1 MATEIKVKPDSG
13 PSGRIRAV
21 FFDFGGVVATEGFHQ
36 GLFAIARSQGLD
48 PEEFFQIARE
58 AVYESGYVTGT
69 GTESDFWDVVRSRTG
84 IRGSSAEL
92 SAECVDRFE
101 LRPGMLELVR
111 SLRALGAMTAILSDQ
126 TDWLERLD
134 ARTPFFQE
142 FDRVLNSYRLGKGKR
157 DASLFDDAVRELGV
171 APAAAVFI
179 DDDPGNVSR
188 AAERGL
194 HALLFRDEA
203 SLRRDLG
210 ALLSGGLEQGTGC

>member
-1 MATEIKVKPDSG
+1 M
-13 PSGRIRAV
+13 IRAV
-21 FFDFGGVVATEGFHQ
+21 LFDFGGVLAAEGFHE

-48 PEEFFQIARE
+48 PEDFFQIARS
-58 AVYESGYVTGT
+58 AVYDSGYVTGT
-69 GTESDFWDVVRSRTG
+69 GSASDFWGLVRLRTG
-84 IRGSSAEL
+84 IRGNDAEL
-92 SAECVDRFE
+92 SAECVDRFK

-111 SLRALGAMTAILSDQ
+111 NLRALGAMTAILSDQ

-157 DASLFDDAVRELGV
+157 DSSLFDDAVRELGV

-194 HALLFRDEA
+194 HALLFRDES
-203 SLRRDLG
+203 SLRRELG
-210 ALLSGGLEQGTGC
+210 ALLGADLERGTGS